1 MTMKELLRVH
11 REVREVNDDFHSLRT
26 VLRETDHNSKWNFIM
41 FPNDGALSHLPLIG
55 ELIIPERYP
64 NDPPVLHLFT
74 KTLRMNVDV
83 YQHRLRDD
91 TQSTMCFDIL
101 RPKAYGGTWQPEYTI
116 SCLFASLMQALVTPM
131 VPQDY
136 GGDKPEFV
144 TMGRLEEVK
153 GLVEK
158 TYRAHK
164 DHIGHLP
171 AIPTIPATPIPA
183 QPLVFTRPG
192 KEETLKSLDF
202 VKEDM
207 YISQA
212 IYLQEFERP
221 QFWSTLLDLRNLHP
235 GVVFSA
241 ILSNKPGVDLVGR
254 KSDTILLRNGVTGTA
269 AKKRENLPLV
279 WFYHGKPLNDQ
290 NLTLSITITSDQ
302 FTMAYKAEG
311 SDKFLVH
318 GDTPISKLGE
328 AQIGNIKGI
337 PFYLTIY
344 LKRKYGDEGFISVLD
359 QKEIGYIHAKLTT
372 LAVHQPSKPI
382 SPPINL
388 VRLNLGSE
396 QTARLQGV
404 IDVYGLGLDFKV
416 QKSIT
421 KPAYLPLASACDMPE
436 NEWTEIV
443 KDVYGPLLDKS
454 VEAEVTAIAA
464 DKYCV
469 VLILKNHR
477 CFNEGKQDEEEAQN
491 GDGNE
496 KGEEEKEKG
505 EEKKE
510 DEKVNESKKE
520 EEEELS
526 LLSADKISCV
536 TMRLRDESIKANYPA
551 IFAQR
556 MIEEHAKDWVN
567 VGDTYIQ
574 LPQPI
579 KITCHVEFE
588 G

>member
-1 MTMKELLRVH
+1 MAMKELLRVH
-11 REVREVNDDFHSLRT
+11 REIRDVNDDFHSLRT
-26 VLRETDHNSKWNFIM
+26 VLKETDHKSKWNFIM

-55 ELIIPERYP
+55 ELVIPERYP
-64 NDPPVLHLFT
+64 IDPPVLHLFT

-153 GLVEK
+153 GHVEK

-164 DHIGHLP
+164 NHIGCLP
-171 AIPTIPATPIPA
+171 TIPTIAATPIPA
-183 QPLVFTRPG
+183 QPLTFSRPG
-192 KEETLKSLDF
+192 KDETLKSLDF
-202 VKEDM
+202 VKENM
-207 YISQA
+207 YTSQA
-212 IYLQEFERP
+212 IYLQDFERP

-254 KSDTILLRNGVTGTA
+254 KADTILLRNGVTGTA

-290 NLTLSITITSDQ
+290 NLSLSITITNDQ

-311 SDKFLVH
+311 SDQFLVH

-328 AQIGNIKGI
+328 AQIGNVKGI

-344 LKRKYGDEGFISVLD
+344 LKRKSGDEGFISVLD
-359 QKEIGYIHAKLTT
+359 QEETGYIHVNLTT
-372 LAVHQPSKPI
+372 LAVHQRSKPTNR
-382 SPPINL
+382 PINS

-416 QKSIT
+416 QRGIT
-421 KPAYLPLASACDMPE
+421 KPAYLKLASGGDMPE
-436 NEWTEIV
+436 KEWTEIV
-443 KDVYGPLLDKS
+443 KDVYGPLRDKP
-454 VEAEVTAIAA
+454 VKAEVTAIAA

-469 VLILKNHR
+469 VLILNNHCR
-477 CFNEGKQDEEEAQN
+477 SEKETEKEEDEAQKEEA
-491 GDGNE
+491 NE
-496 KGEEEKEKG
+496 KGEEEKERD
-505 EEKKE
+505 EEKNE
-510 DEKVNESKKE
+510 GDEKNESKE
-520 EEEELS
+520 EEERN
-526 LLSADKISCV
+526 LLPADKLSCI
-536 TMRLRDESIKANYPA
+536 TMRLRDESIKADYPA

-556 MIEEHAKDWVN
+556 VIEEHAKDWVS
-567 VGDTYIQ
+567 VGDIYIQ

-579 KITCHVEFE
+579 KITCDVEFE

>member
-1 MTMKELLRVH
+1 MAMKELLRVH
-11 REVREVNDDFHSLRT
+11 REIRDVNDDFHSLRT
-26 VLRETDHNSKWNFIM
+26 VLKETDHKSKWNFIM

-55 ELIIPERYP
+55 ELVIPERYP
-64 NDPPVLHLFT
+64 IDPPVLHLFT

-153 GLVEK
+153 GHVEK

-164 DHIGHLP
+164 NHIGCLP
-171 AIPTIPATPIPA
+171 TIPTIAATPIPA
-183 QPLVFTRPG
+183 QPLTFSRPG
-192 KEETLKSLDF
+192 KDETLKSLDF
-202 VKEDM
+202 VKENM
-207 YISQA
+207 YTSQA
-212 IYLQEFERP
+212 IYLQDFERP

-254 KSDTILLRNGVTGTA
+254 KADTILLRNGVTGTA

-290 NLTLSITITSDQ
+290 NLSLSITITNDQ

-311 SDKFLVH
+311 SDQFLVH

-328 AQIGNIKGI
+328 AQIGNVKGI

-344 LKRKYGDEGFISVLD
+344 LKRKSGDEGFISVLD
-359 QKEIGYIHAKLTT
+359 QEETGYIHVNLTT
-372 LAVHQPSKPI
+372 LAVHQPSKPTNR
-382 SPPINL
+382 PINS

-416 QKSIT
+416 QRGIT
-421 KPAYLPLASACDMPE
+421 KPAYLKLASGGDMPE
-436 NEWTEIV
+436 KEWTEIV
-443 KDVYGPLLDKS
+443 KDVYGPLRDKP
-454 VEAEVTAIAA
+454 VKAEVTAIAA

-469 VLILKNHR
+469 VLILNNHCR
-477 CFNEGKQDEEEAQN
+477 SEKETEKEEDEAQKEEA
-491 GDGNE
+491 NE
-496 KGEEEKEKG
+496 KGEEEKERD
-505 EEKKE
+505 EEKNE
-510 DEKVNESKKE
+510 GDEKNESKE
-520 EEEELS
+520 EEERN
-526 LLSADKISCV
+526 LLPADKLSCI
-536 TMRLRDESIKANYPA
+536 TMRLRDESIKADYPA

-556 MIEEHAKDWVN
+556 VIEEHAKDWVS
-567 VGDTYIQ
+567 VGDIYIQ

-579 KITCHVEFE
+579 KITCDVEFE

>member
-1 MTMKELLRVH
+1 MAMKELLRVH
-11 REVREVNDDFHSLRT
+11 REIRDVNDDFHSLRT
-26 VLRETDHNSKWNFIM
+26 VLKETDHKSKWNFIM

-55 ELIIPERYP
+55 ELVIPDTYP
-64 NDPPVLHLFT
+64 INPPVLHLFT

-83 YQHRLRDD
+83 YQHRRRDD

-101 RPKAYGGTWQPEYTI
+101 RPKVYGGTWQPEYTI

-144 TMGRLEEVK
+144 TMGKLEEVK
-153 GLVEK
+153 GHVEK

-164 DHIGHLP
+164 NHIGHLP
-171 AIPTIPATPIPA
+171 TIPTILATPIPA
-183 QPLVFTRPG
+183 QPLVFSRPG

-212 IYLQEFERP
+212 IYLQDFERP

-241 ILSNKPGVDLVGR
+241 ILSNKPGADLVGR

-290 NLTLSITITSDQ
+290 NLSLSITITNDQ

-311 SDKFLVH
+311 SEKFLVH

-328 AQIGNIKGI
+328 AQIGNVKGI

-344 LKRKYGDEGFISVLD
+344 LKRKSGDEGFISVLD
-359 QKEIGYIHAKLTT
+359 QEETGYIHANLTT
-372 LAVHQPSKPI
+372 LAVHQPSKATSRPVN
-382 SPPINL
+382 S

-416 QKSIT
+416 QKGIM
-421 KPAYLPLASACDMPE
+421 KPAYLTLASADYMSE
-436 NEWTEIV
+436 NQWSETV
-443 KDVYGPLLDKS
+443 QDVYGHLRDRP

-469 VLILKNHR
+469 VLILNNHR
-477 CFNEGKQDEEEAQN
+477 RSEKENQKEEDA
-491 GDGNE
+491 NE
-496 KGEEEKEKG
+496 KEEEEKEKG

-510 DEKVNESKKE
+510 GEEVNERKDKE
-520 EEEELS
+520 ELN
-526 LLSADKISCV
+526 LLPKHRLFCV
-536 TMRLRDESIKANYPA
+536 TMRLQDESIKPNYPA
-551 IFAQR
+551 TFAER
-556 MIEEHAKDWVN
+556 VVEEHAKDWVN
-567 VGDTYIQ
+567 VGDTYVQ

-579 KITCHVEFE
+579 KITCHLDFE
-588 G
+588 R

>member
-1 MTMKELLRVH
+1 MAMKELLRVH
-11 REVREVNDDFHSLRT
+11 REIREVNDDFHSLRT
-26 VLRETDHNSKWNFIM
+26 VLRETDHKSKWNFIM

-55 ELIIPERYP
+55 ELIIPDTYP
-64 NDPPVLHLFT
+64 INPPVLHLFT
-74 KTLRMNVDV
+74 KTLRYNVDV
-83 YQHRLRDD
+83 YHHRLQDEN
-91 TQSTMCFDIL
+91 QSTMCFDIL
-101 RPKAYGGTWQPEYTI
+101 RPKAYGGTWQPEYTV

-136 GGDKPEFV
+136 GGDKAEFV
-144 TMGRLEEVK
+144 TMGKLEEVK
-153 GLVEK
+153 DTVQK

-164 DHIGHLP
+164 NHIGHLP
-171 AIPTIPATPIPA
+171 TIPTIPATPIPA
-183 QPLVFTRPG
+183 QPLVFARPG
-192 KEETLKSLDF
+192 KEGNLKSLDF
-202 VKEDM
+202 VNDNM

-212 IYLQEFERP
+212 IYLQDFERP

-235 GVVFSA
+235 GIVFSA

-269 AKKRENLPLV
+269 AKKRENLPMV

-290 NLTLSITITSDQ
+290 NLTLSITITNDQ
-302 FTMAYKAEG
+302 FTMAYKAED
-311 SDKFLVH
+311 SQKFLVH

-328 AQIGNIKGI
+328 AQIGNVKGI

-344 LKRKYGDEGFISVLD
+344 LKRKSGREGFISVLD
-359 QKEIGYIHAKLTT
+359 QKETGYIHANLTT
-372 LAVHQPSKPI
+372 LAVHQPFKLTGR
-382 SPPINL
+382 PINS

-421 KPAYLPLASACDMPE
+421 KPAYLTLVSGGDMPE
-436 NEWTEIV
+436 KEWTEIV
-443 KDVYGPLLDKS
+443 KDVYGPLRDKP
-454 VEAEVTAIAA
+454 VEVEVTAIAA

-469 VLILKNHR
+469 VLILNNHHR
-477 CFNEGKQDEEEAQN
+477 SEKEKEKEVE
-491 GDGNE
+491 DGNE
-496 KGEEEKEKG
+496 QEGEGKEEGEENKGEEVKER
-505 EEKKE
+505 
-510 DEKVNESKKE
+510 KKE
-520 EEEELS
+520 EELN
-526 LLSADKISCV
+526 LLPNHKLSCV
-536 TMRLRDESIKANYPA
+536 TMRLRDESVKATYPA

-556 MIEEHAKDWVN
+556 VIEEHAKDWVN
-567 VGDTYIQ
+567 VGDTYVQ

-588 G
+588 GWPNSCC

>member
-1 MTMKELLRVH
+1 MAMKELLRVH
-11 REVREVNDDFHSLRT
+11 REIREVNDDFHSLRT
-26 VLRETDHNSKWNFIM
+26 VLKETDHKSKWNFIM

-55 ELIIPERYP
+55 ELVIPGTYP
-64 NDPPVLHLFT
+64 INPPVLHLFT
-74 KTLRMNVDV
+74 KTLRYNVDV
-83 YQHRLRDD
+83 YHHRLRDEN
-91 TQSTMCFDIL
+91 QSTMCFDIL
-101 RPKAYGGTWQPEYTI
+101 RPKTHGGTWQPEYTI

-131 VPQDY
+131 VAQDY
-136 GGDKPEFV
+136 GGDKAEFV
-144 TMGRLEEVK
+144 TMGKLEEVK
-153 GLVEK
+153 GTVEK

-164 DHIGHLP
+164 NHIGHLP
-171 AIPTIPATPIPA
+171 TIPTVPATPIPA
-183 QPLVFTRPG
+183 QPLLFNRPG

-202 VKEDM
+202 VKENM

-212 IYLQEFERP
+212 IYLQDFERP

-241 ILSNKPGVDLVGR
+241 ILSNKPGADLVGK

-290 NLTLSITITSDQ
+290 NLSLSITITNDQ

-311 SDKFLVH
+311 SQEFLVH

-328 AQIGNIKGI
+328 AQIGNVKGI

-344 LKRKYGDEGFISVLD
+344 LKRKSGDEGFISVLD
-359 QKEIGYIHAKLTT
+359 QEETGYIHANMATLT
-372 LAVHQPSKPI
+372 VHQPPKPE
-382 SPPINL
+382 SRQINS

-421 KPAYLPLASACDMPE
+421 KPAYLTVASACDMPE
-436 NEWTEIV
+436 QEWTEMV
-443 KDVYGPLLDKS
+443 KDVYGPLRDKP

-464 DKYCV
+464 DKHCV
-469 VLILKNHR
+469 VLILNNRSSSEK
-477 CFNEGKQDEEEAQN
+477 EKEKEQEEAQKEREI
-491 GDGNE
+491 E
-496 KGEEEKEKG
+496 KEEEKKDKCEENNEK
-505 EEKKE
+505 EA
-510 DEKVNESKKE
+510 VNETRE
-520 EEEELS
+520 EEVN
-526 LLSADKISCV
+526 LLPDHRLSCV
-536 TMRLRDESIKANYPA
+536 TMRLRDELIKADYPA

-556 MIEEHAKDWVN
+556 VIEEHAKDWVN
-567 VGDTYIQ
+567 VGDTYVQ

-579 KITCHVEFE
+579 KITCHLEFE